1 MSLTN
6 DAGDGLLVFG
16 EVPYACSALP
26 FTPQELSGM
35 QHLNDTLQREKVV
48 LCVDYAQNG
57 LGNRSCGPDVLPR
70 YRLQPEPV
78 RFVYTITG
86 TSGGRRDFHVRYDE
100 TMVPPVQARVLPDA
114 GSFKA
119 EGYRDPS
126 DADVRKSA
134 GFTDR

>member
-1 MSLTN
+1 
-6 DAGDGLLVFG
+6 
-16 EVPYACSALP
+16 
-26 FTPQELSGM
+26 M
-35 QHLNDTLQREKVV
+35 QHLNDTLRRDKVV